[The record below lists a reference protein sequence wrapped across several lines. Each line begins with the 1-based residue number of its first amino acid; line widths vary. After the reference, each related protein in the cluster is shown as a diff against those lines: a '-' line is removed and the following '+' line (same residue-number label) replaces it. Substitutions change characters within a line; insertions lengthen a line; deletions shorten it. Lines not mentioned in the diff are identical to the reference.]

1 MAKVQLIEL
10 AYGRSGDKG
19 NASNVGIIARTP
31 DVYPF
36 LVDILTPE
44 RVGLHPPCFV
54 IIVLYLNSIYFKG
67 MKNVSLKLDDPV
79 YFETEEVLEAL
90 GKSRNRYINEAVA
103 HYNVIQKRELI
114 KAQLERESKLVSAES
129 MKMNR
134 ILEELG
140 DGDEQI

>member
-1 MAKVQLIEL
+1 MNFKI
-10 AYGRSGDKG
+10 KG
-19 NASNVGIIARTP
+19 IA
-31 DVYPF
+31 
-36 LVDILTPE
+36 LN
-44 RVGLHPPCFV
+44 
-54 IIVLYLNSIYFKG
+54 LNSIYFKG

>member
-1 MAKVQLIEL
+1 
-10 AYGRSGDKG
+10 
-19 NASNVGIIARTP
+19 
-31 DVYPF
+31 
-36 LVDILTPE
+36 
-44 RVGLHPPCFV
+44 
-54 IIVLYLNSIYFKG
+54 

>member
-1 MAKVQLIEL
+1 
-10 AYGRSGDKG
+10 
-19 NASNVGIIARTP
+19 
-31 DVYPF
+31 
-36 LVDILTPE
+36 
-44 RVGLHPPCFV
+44 
-54 IIVLYLNSIYFKG
+54 
-67 MKNVSLKLDDPV
+67 MKNVSLKLDDPI
-79 YFETEEVLEAL
+79 YIETEEVLEAL